1 MTSPP
6 TCPLQRP
13 KAPIGAKK
21 RRGHV
26 RRRHV
31 LGLASATVA
40 ASLVPRWA
48 WAQTGWPSANI
59 TIVVPFTPGGLTD
72 ILARSVGEKISPA
85 LGRPVIVDNRPGA
98 GGSVGS
104 AFVARAAADGHTLL
118 LGHIGLLA
126 GHPSLYA
133 HLQYDPLALY

>member
-1 MTSPP
+1 MPP
-6 TCPLQRP
+6 GVRKIVCLIYRS
-13 KAPIGAKK
+13 KARMGAKNWE
-21 RRGHV
+21 GTV

-31 LGLASATVA
+31 LGLTSAAAA

-48 WAQTGWPSANI
+48 WAQAQMQAGWPSANI

-98 GGSVGS
+98 GGGMGA
-104 AFVARAAADGHTLL
+104 AFLSRAAADRQT
-118 LGHIGLLA
+118 
-126 GHPSLYA
+126 
-133 HLQYDPLALY
+133 LALAPTGNRPA

>member
-6 TCPLQRP
+6 PPQRMKP
-13 KAPIGAKK
+13 QIGAGKNG
-21 RRGHV
+21 REHTV

-31 LGLASATVA
+31 LGLASAAAA
-40 ASLVPRWA
+40 ASLAPCWA
-48 WAQTGWPSANI
+48 WAQTPWLSANI

-98 GGSVGS
+98 G
-104 AFVARAAADGHTLL
+104 
-118 LGHIGLLA
+118 
-126 GHPSLYA
+126 
-133 HLQYDPLALY
+133 